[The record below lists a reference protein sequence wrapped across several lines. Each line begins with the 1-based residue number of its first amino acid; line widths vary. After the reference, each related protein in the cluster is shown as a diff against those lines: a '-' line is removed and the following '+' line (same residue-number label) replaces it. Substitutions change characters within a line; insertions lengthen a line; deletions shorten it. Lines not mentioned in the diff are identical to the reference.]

1 MIIDDQQNVD
11 DYVAPTEDP
20 EAGFEDEK
28 KCVKKMREEY
38 DAARKFDEDAREQ
51 YNKDRAYASGAALK
65 HWASSANLIGSFID
79 ILVSF
84 LYARDPDIT
93 ATASSTVGGV
103 TQDAKDF
110 AETASIVDSR
120 LWKKGRMKKACR
132 KQLRS
137 TLSVGVGWL
146 KIIMTHET
154 RRDPLVQKKLNDL
167 EDNMQRLQANQTEL
181 QEGELSADEIV
192 VKLKEAEQLKISLQA
207 QLEVVYRYGVAI
219 DFVPA
224 EDMQVSLDV
233 NDLSDH
239 LDADWNANEMY
250 VLTSKLREKFPRLSA
265 EDVKKATCYYQH
277 KAKDGDN
284 VGDGK
289 EALRY
294 SQAPSSGGDG
304 KEPTFARVVELW
316 DRRDLHI
323 NTMID
328 GLDKWAVEP
337 YTPPYASTR
346 FYPYF
351 LLALFEVDG
360 SRHPQSL
367 TGRLIKLQDEYS
379 HKRSNS
385 RLATE
390 RSIPGIIFDST
401 GITSQ
406 DVKKIEGAVSQEYVG
421 INPVKGDDLR
431 KLFAEKPIAKVDP
444 MIFDTRPV
452 ISDMERISGVQEA
465 MSATVSVQKTATEAK
480 IQDSGFASRSSTDRD
495 TLEDMLGD
503 AAEYTTEL
511 AIQAIPPEYVIRLA
525 GEKAFWP
532 YGMDAEDVLTLAE
545 LEIKAGSTGK
555 PDEAELRQSW
565 SVILPLIE
573 KLMAAIQQDQ
583 MMGNIPLAEAR
594 RNLLV
599 ETLRRLDERID
610 IDAFI
615 PQGTLPIMAGVPGV
629 PGNETAPD
637 DAAPPQAPETAADA
651 NTLV

>member
-1 MIIDDQQNVD
+1 MIIDDQQTVD

-20 EAGFEDEK
+20 EAGLEDEK
-28 KCVKKMREEY
+28 KCVKAIREEY
-38 DAARKFDEDAREQ
+38 DGAREFDKTAREQ
-51 YNKDRAYASGAALK
+51 YGKDRLYASGAALA

-84 LYARDPDIT
+84 LYARDPDIS
-93 ATASSTVGGV
+93 AVASMNVGGV
-103 TQDAKDF
+103 SQDAKDF
-110 AETASIVDSR
+110 AETTSVINSR

-137 TLSVGVGWL
+137 ALSVGVGWL

-154 RRDPLVQKKLNDL
+154 RRDPLVQKELNDL
-167 EDNMQRLQANQTEL
+167 EDNVQRLQANQTEL
-181 QEGELSADEIV
+181 AEGELTPDQIV
-192 VKLKEAEQLKISLQA
+192 VKLKEAEQLKVSLQA
-207 QLEVVYRYGVAI
+207 KLEVVYRYGLAI
-219 DFVPA
+219 DFVQA

-233 NDLSDH
+233 NDLTDH
-239 LDADWNANEMY
+239 LDADWNANETY
-250 VLTSKLREKFPRLSA
+250 VLVTKLREKFPRLTA
-265 EDVKKATCYYQH
+265 EDVKKVTHYYQH
-277 KAKDGDN
+277 KAIDGDK

-289 EALRY
+289 DSVRY
-294 SQAPSSGGDG
+294 SQTGNASNDG
-304 KEPTFARVVELW
+304 KEPAFARIIELW
-316 DRRDLHI
+316 DKRDMHI
-323 NTMID
+323 KTMVD

-346 FYPYF
+346 FQPYF
-351 LLALFEVDG
+351 CLALFEVDG

-385 RLATE
+385 RLAAE
-390 RSIPGIIFDST
+390 RSIPGVIFDST

-406 DVKKIEGAVSQEYVG
+406 DVKKIQDAVAQEYVG

-465 MSATVSVQKTATEAK
+465 MSSTVSVQKTATEAK

-495 TLEDMLGD
+495 TLEDMLRD

-511 AIQAIPPEYVIRLA
+511 SIQAIPPAFAIRLA
-525 GEKAFWP
+525 GPKAYWP
-532 YGMDAEDVLTLAE
+532 FGMDVEDVLTLAE
-545 LEIKAGSTGK
+545 LDIKAGSTGK

-565 SVILPLIE
+565 SIILPLIE

-583 MMGNIPLAEAR
+583 VMGNMPLAEAR

-610 IDAFI
+610 VDAFI
-615 PQGTLPIMAGVPGV
+615 PQGTLQPMAGVPGV
-629 PGNETAPD
+629 PGNENEPEVEE
-637 DAAPPQAPETAADA
+637 PQESPETAADA